1 MLTLSRDDEYGDI
14 DSIEDPFAEKQD
26 KTAQKKPA
34 PDTVKRVRKEN
45 VDDSDP
51 EDAPEKNNI
60 PLSQSNHF
68 EAFLPQFFI
77 LRVFI
82 D

>member
-34 PDTVKRVRKEN
+34 PDTVKRVRK
-45 VDDSDP
+45 
-51 EDAPEKNNI
+51 
-60 PLSQSNHF
+60 
-68 EAFLPQFFI
+68 
-77 LRVFI
+77 
-82 D
+82 